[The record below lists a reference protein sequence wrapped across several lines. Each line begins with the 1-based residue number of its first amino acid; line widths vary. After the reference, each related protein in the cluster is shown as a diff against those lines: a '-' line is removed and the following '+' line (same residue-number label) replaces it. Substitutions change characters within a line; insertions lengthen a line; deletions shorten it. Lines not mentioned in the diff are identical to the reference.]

1 MASELPTALAH
12 ALQVQMNREMVAALV
27 YKQMRADLRLEGW
40 YGFHKFFHAQENDE
54 LKHAR
59 MFDHFLSE
67 RGARPVYSSV
77 ELPAIPFS
85 TVPMDYFKKSLALEE
100 QYWEYLNELYQMSE
114 DEDDPD
120 TCYFLY
126 QLIEEQHDGVDGLKH
141 IVQKLQRAGAD
152 PAALF
157 LVDKKVMDIYTQK

>member
-12 ALQVQMNREMVAALV
+12 GLQVQMNREMVAMLV

-40 YGFHKFFHAQENDE
+40 YGFHKFMHHQEEDE
-54 LKHAR
+54 LHHAR

-67 RGARPVYSSV
+67 RGVRPIYSSV
-77 ELPAIPFS
+77 ETPAIPYS
-85 TVPMDYFKKSLALEE
+85 TVPLDYFKKSLALEE

-120 TCYFLY
+120 TCNFLY
-126 QLIEEQHDGVDGLKH
+126 KMIDEQHDSVDGLKH

-152 PAALF
+152 NAAL
-157 LVDKKVMDIYTQK
+157 LLIDKKVMDIYTQK